1 MKYTI
6 SNESFLLH
14 NETKIMLM
22 NYKQKKIIYD
32 VVEKINFPETPIDNS
47 NNEFFIK
54 INHNNSIWKKII
66 NIICFN

>member
-14 NETKIMLM
+14 NETRIMLM
-22 NYKQKKIIYD
+22 NYKQKKIIHD
-32 VVEKINFPETPIDNS
+32 VIKKINFPETPNDDS

-54 INHNNSIWKKII
+54 INPNISIWKKII